1 MAFIKKD
8 SYFTVNI
15 FENYDNINRAMNEDP
30 MMSKDIENIKNI
42 YNGIPVTVYRYP
54 EYPSIWS
61 NSQWESNIIPTT
73 KVYSNIHKKLGASF
87 K

>member
-15 FENYDNINRAMNEDP
+15 FENYGDINRIMNED
-30 MMSKDIENIKNI
+30 SIIREDIKSFKNI
-42 YNGIPVTVYRYP
+42 YTGIPITIYRYP
-54 EYPSIWS
+54 EHPSIWS
-61 NSQWESNIIPTT
+61 TSQLESNINPTT
-73 KVYSNIHKKLGASF
+73 KLYSNNLKKLGASF

>member
-8 SYFTVNI
+8 SYFTINI

-61 NSQWESNIIPTT
+61 TSQ
-73 KVYSNIHKKLGASF
+73 
-87 K
+87 

>member
-1 MAFIKKD
+1 MAFVKKD

-15 FENYDNINRAMNEDP
+15 FENYGDINRATNEDP
-30 MMSKDIENIKNI
+30 IMSKDIENTKNI
-42 YNGIPVTVYRYP
+42 YSEIPVTVYRYP

-61 NSQWESNIIPTT
+61 NSQWENNIIPTT

-87 K
+87 Q